1 MSQNVGRLDAT
12 IRYLLAAALLA
23 AAAVN
28 NSRPLPAIA
37 LAVAALFVFNTA
49 VNRRCPL
56 YSLLGIRGP
65 HGTPPPG
72 A

>member
-37 LAVAALFVFNTA
+37 LAVAALFVFNPA
-49 VNRRCPL
+49 VNRRCPQ

>member
-1 MSQNVGRLDAT
+1 MSHNVGRLDAAM
-12 IRYLLAAALLA
+12 RYLLAAALLA
-23 AAAVN
+23 AAAAN
-28 NSRPLPAIA
+28 NGRPLPAIA

-56 YSLLGIRGP
+56 YSLLGIREP
-65 HGTPPPG
+65 RGTPPPG

>member
-28 NSRPLPAIA
+28 NGRPLPAIV

-65 HGTPPPG
+65 QETPPPR